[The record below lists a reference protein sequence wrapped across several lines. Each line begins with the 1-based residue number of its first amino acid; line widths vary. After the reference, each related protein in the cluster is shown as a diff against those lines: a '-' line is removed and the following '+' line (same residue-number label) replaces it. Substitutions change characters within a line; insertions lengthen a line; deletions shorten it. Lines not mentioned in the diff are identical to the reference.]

1 MADFPRVKVVN
12 SNDGWIGTEY
22 YIDGKKI
29 DEVKSV
35 DFRVAVDEAPSFTFE
50 TFGLPDIEMSAIPKF
65 NFTPQTVQEATKV
78 LQNEFRTNPASQK
91 ALVDS
96 IASVLKEIPDKE
108 EFWVSD
114 LAGTIANRIIG
125 IG

>member
-12 SNDGWIGTEY
+12 LNDGWMGTEC

-29 DEVKSV
+29 DKVKSV

-50 TFGLPDIEMSAIPKF
+50 TFGLPNIEMSGV
-65 NFTPQTVQEATKV
+65 PQFRFALETVQEATIV
-78 LQNEFRTNPASQK
+78 LQNELRTNSALRK

-96 IASVLKEIPDKE
+96 IMNVLKEISDKE

-114 LAGTIANRIIG
+114 LAGTIANRIVG
-125 IG
+125 FK

>member
-29 DEVKSV
+29 DKVKSV
-35 DFRVAVDEAPSFTFE
+35 DFRVAVNEAPSFIFE

-65 NFTPQTVQEATKV
+65 RFTPETVQEATIV
-78 LQNEFRTNPASQK
+78 LQNEFRTNSASRK
-91 ALVDS
+91 ALVDF
-96 IASVLKEIPDKE
+96 IASVLE
-108 EFWVSD
+108 EMED
-114 LAGTIANRIIG
+114 GTGLYIVAESVVNRIIG

>member
-12 SNDGWIGTEY
+12 LNGGWMGTEY
-22 YIDGKKI
+22 YIDDKKI
-29 DEVKSV
+29 DKVKSV

-65 NFTPQTVQEATKV
+65 SFTPQTVQEATKV

-114 LAGTIANRIIG
+114 LAGTIANRIVG
-125 IG
+125 NG

>member
-12 SNDGWIGTEY
+12 LNDGWMGTEY
-22 YIDGKKI
+22 YIDEKKI
-29 DEVKSV
+29 DRVKSV
-35 DFRVAVDEAPSFTFE
+35 DFRVAVDGAPSFIFE
-50 TFGLPDIEMSAIPKF
+50 TFGLPNIEMSAIPQF
-65 NFTPQTVQEATKV
+65 RFAPETVQEATVV
-78 LQNEFRTNPASQK
+78 LQNELRTNSASRK
-91 ALVDS
+91 ALMDS

-114 LAGTIANRIIG
+114 LAGTIANRIVG

>member
-65 NFTPQTVQEATKV
+65 RFTPETVQEATIV
-78 LQNEFRTNPASQK
+78 LQNEFRTNSASRK
-91 ALVDS
+91 ALVDF
-96 IASVLKEIPDKE
+96 IASVLEEIPDKE

>member
-12 SNDGWIGTEY
+12 QNGSWMGTEC

-29 DEVKSV
+29 DKVKSV

-65 NFTPQTVQEATKV
+65 RFTPLTVQAAASV
-78 LQNEFRTNPASQK
+78 LQNEFRTNSISRK

-114 LAGTIANRIIG
+114 LAGTIANRIVG